1 MLPAFLGLLPFFIF
15 ISIGTIGGYF
25 KLFDQKNARALNLF
39 VFYVAI
45 PALIIEIVSGH
56 KSDYLNLEL
65 LGIYVLMQLIV
76 GIASFYVTK
85 VYFLKSLPES
95 IIWALTVSL
104 SNHVLLVYPISK
116 TLFDQNVSMQ
126 VSSIIVMDILLLIS
140 IITFCLEYVTKKKIT
155 WWIFLKDLLK
165 NPIILS
171 IIFSLILN
179 FQDIGI
185 GSGKFYFTI
194 SSLANCT
201 VPVGLFA
208 LGIILSQ
215 HLNNL
220 ISRLTLSIAFL
231 KMALSPTLLIIFVF
245 VFLDI
250 TQPSEYL
257 GGLLVSI
264 GPCGAM
270 SLAYC
275 AAYNVSPAD
284 FIKAIFVSTC
294 LSLTCFFV
302 LINQISAA

>member
-76 GIASFYVTK
+76 GITSFYVTK

-116 TLFDQNVSMQ
+116 AMFDQSVSMQ

-155 WWIFLKDLLK
+155 RVKKLFYDL
-165 NPIILS
+165 
-171 IIFSLILN
+171 F
-179 FQDIGI
+179 
-185 GSGKFYFTI
+185 
-194 SSLANCT
+194 
-201 VPVGLFA
+201 
-208 LGIILSQ
+208 
-215 HLNNL
+215 
-220 ISRLTLSIAFL
+220 
-231 KMALSPTLLIIFVF
+231 LLIPPILLQMKVLNHDLT
-245 VFLDI
+245 VALK
-250 TQPSEYL
+250 L
-257 GGLLVSI
+257 LLVD
-264 GPCGAM
+264 
-270 SLAYC
+270 L
-275 AAYNVSPAD
+275 
-284 FIKAIFVSTC
+284 KT
-294 LSLTCFFV
+294 
-302 LINQISAA
+302 INSQ

>member
-1 MLPAFLGLLPFFIF
+1 MLPAFFGLLSFFIF
-15 ISIGTIGGYF
+15 ISLGTIGGYF
-25 KLFDQKNARALNLF
+25 KFFDQKNARGLNLF

-56 KSDYLNLEL
+56 KSDYLNFQL
-65 LGIYVLMQLIV
+65 LGFYILTQFIA
-76 GIASFYVTK
+76 GITSFYITK
-85 VYFLKSLPES
+85 VYFSKSLPES

-116 TLFDQNVSMQ
+116 ALFDQSVSMQ
-126 VSSIIVMDILLLIS
+126 VSSIIVMDVLLLTS
-140 IITFCLEYVTKKKIT
+140 IITLCLEYVTKKKIT
-155 WWIFLKDLLK
+155 WWSFFKDLLK

-171 IIFSLILN
+171 VIFSLILK
-179 FQDIGI
+179 FQNIGI
-185 GSGKFYFTI
+185 GSGTFNFVI

-215 HLNNL
+215 YLDNL
-220 ISRLTLSIAFL
+220 ISRLTLSITFI
-231 KMALSPTLLIIFVF
+231 KMVLSPTLLFIFVF
-245 VFLDI
+245 IFLDI
-250 TQPSEYL
+250 TQPSKYL

-264 GPCGAM
+264 GPCGAL

-284 FIKAIFVSTC
+284 FIKAIFVSTF
-294 LSLTCFFV
+294 LSLLCFFV
-302 LINQISAA
+302 IVQLISVA

>member
-140 IITFCLEYVTKKKIT
+140 IITFCLEYVTKKK
-155 WWIFLKDLLK
+155 
-165 NPIILS
+165 
-171 IIFSLILN
+171 
-179 FQDIGI
+179 
-185 GSGKFYFTI
+185 
-194 SSLANCT
+194 
-201 VPVGLFA
+201 
-208 LGIILSQ
+208 
-215 HLNNL
+215 
-220 ISRLTLSIAFL
+220 
-231 KMALSPTLLIIFVF
+231 
-245 VFLDI
+245 
-250 TQPSEYL
+250 
-257 GGLLVSI
+257 
-264 GPCGAM
+264 
-270 SLAYC
+270 
-275 AAYNVSPAD
+275 
-284 FIKAIFVSTC
+284 
-294 LSLTCFFV
+294 
-302 LINQISAA
+302 